1 VRSQRRLLS
10 VPHTMADTRTPDQ
23 RRRIMQSVGT
33 KHTGPEMKVRRA
45 LHTLGFRFRLHRKDL
60 PGSPDIVLPK
70 WRTAIFVHGC
80 FWHGHGCAKGRPPKS
95 RPDYWLPK
103 IEANRQRD
111 ASNERR
117 LREQGWNVLTIWQ
130 CQTSS
135 IGTIAEH
142 LESAITGSRRNAISE
157 DSPNR

>member
-1 VRSQRRLLS
+1 
-10 VPHTMADTRTPDQ
+10 MADTRTPNQ

-33 KHTGPEMKVRRA
+33 KHTGPEMKVRRV
-45 LHTLGFRFRLHRKDL
+45 LHALGFRFRLHRKEL

-80 FWHGHGCAKGRPPKS
+80 FWHGHGCVKGQPPKS

-103 IEANRQRD
+103 IEANRERD
-111 ASNERR
+111 RKNEMR
-117 LREQGWNVLTIWQ
+117 LREQGWDVLTVWQ
-130 CQTSS
+130 CQTTDD
-135 IGTIAEH
+135 GTIAEQ
-142 LESAITGSRRNAISE
+142 LESAITASRPNATDE